1 MEKNNK
7 HKMQD
12 ESHLS
17 ENPIQSL
24 ISEQPGHQKHSGYLQ
39 QQNMFMSL
47 ECLSIL
53 HMAETCYFF
62 NLDGVITP
70 SNIAD
75 FLTNDQS
82 K

>member
-1 MEKNNK
+1 
-7 HKMQD
+7 MQA

-39 QQNMFMSL
+39 QQNVLRMSL
-47 ECLSIL
+47 ECLSIS
-53 HMAETCYFF
+53 HMLYTMAQPYYFL
-62 NLDGVITP
+62 NLDSVITP